1 AALDG
6 NLPWRVA
13 GTENAP
19 YLTISKDWE
28 RFFRQQTQRFRKTC
42 RNVENRLKR
51 SGEVSVEEHR
61 DVDPDGPR
69 FAEGLSGS
77 RQSWKGP
84 RGLALATMEGMPR
97 FFHELTRRASA
108 NGWLRL
114 WILRLD
120 GRAVATEYQIGANG
134 SIDALRADFD
144 AALADLSPGSHL
156 LTEIVRSLF
165 ERSNVRQ
172 YNMGPGFNDYKLRW
186 ASGTHD
192 LVTYQ
197 IYSPSRY
204 GRLLHTAETRIVP
217 RAREWRDRVSALC
230 S

>member
-1 AALDG
+1 PTREREVWLLEDSAGPLAFVPLMRWRRRLRGLPVRMVGFLDSPDTPFVDLPAAAPPQEIVGAFVKVFRQRGDWDVVSLQKVPAHSSTIKAFEGAALDG

-28 RFFRQQTQRFRKTC
+28 SFFRQQTQRFRKTC

-51 SGEVSVEEHR
+51 SGEVTVEEHR
-61 DVDPDGPR
+61 DVDPDGPL
-69 FAEGLSGS
+69 FAEVLSVS

-134 SIDALRADFD
+134 SIDA
-144 AALADLSPGSHL
+144 
-156 LTEIVRSLF
+156 
-165 ERSNVRQ
+165 
-172 YNMGPGFNDYKLRW
+172 
-186 ASGTHD
+186 
-192 LVTYQ
+192 
-197 IYSPSRY
+197 
-204 GRLLHTAETRIVP
+204 
-217 RAREWRDRVSALC
+217 
-230 S
+230 